1 MPKVMSDGIVQ
12 RICGCVQI
20 SSSAL
25 LPHAASCFAKHPCHE
40 IGKRCLPLTELT
52 KALKDSDDTHFDLP
66 LSEQLF

>member
-25 LPHAASCFAKHPCHE
+25 LPHAASCFDIHQCHK
-40 IGKRCLPLTELT
+40 IGKRFLPLAELT
-52 KALKDSDDTHFDLP
+52 KALKDSNNTF
-66 LSEQLF
+66 